1 MDASLGSI
9 LIIDDDQ
16 SVCLLLQQIL
26 ETGGYHVTAAAT
38 GEQGMA
44 ALKRQEYPVVLLD
57 MHLPDSFGLDLIAR
71 IHEQNAD
78 ASVIVITGFASVE
91 TAVQAIKSGAYD
103 YLQKPLHVDS
113 VKLTVEKGLER
124 SRLLSENKYLHQTLD
139 ERYGFEKIIAKSKPM
154 MLVFDLIRKVSDTS
168 TTVLVQGESGTGK
181 ELVARALHFNSKR
194 RQAKF
199 VPLNCGGIPE
209 NLLESELFGYVR
221 GAFTGAVGSKQGLF
235 QRADRGTIFLDEIA
249 TLPLVL
255 QVKLLRVLQEGTYY
269 PLGSVTPVEVDVRV
283 VAASNQNL
291 EEAVKA
297 GTFREDLYY
306 RLNVIHILLPPL
318 RDRKEDIPNLAQ
330 HFLGKYAKEHGKAI
344 KGLEPAAQEQL
355 MRHSWPGNVRELENA
370 VEHAVA
376 VCAGQTLTA
385 RDLPERRSHA
395 ASGGGGSMI
404 HQTLH
409 QARDEFEK
417 QYIQALLKAT
427 GGNITKAAVMAGIA
441 RQNLQ
446 LKIKE
451 SGINPKAYALNR
463 EKS

>member
-1 MDASLGSI
+1 
-9 LIIDDDQ
+9 
-16 SVCLLLQQIL
+16 
-26 ETGGYHVTAAAT
+26 
-38 GEQGMA
+38 
-44 ALKRQEYPVVLLD
+44 
-57 MHLPDSFGLDLIAR
+57 
-71 IHEQNAD
+71 
-78 ASVIVITGFASVE
+78 
-91 TAVQAIKSGAYD
+91 
-103 YLQKPLHVDS
+103 
-113 VKLTVEKGLER
+113 
-124 SRLLSENKYLHQTLD
+124 
-139 ERYGFEKIIAKSKPM
+139 
-154 MLVFDLIRKVSDTS
+154 
-168 TTVLVQGESGTGK
+168 
-181 ELVARALHFNSKR
+181 
-194 RQAKF
+194 
-199 VPLNCGGIPE
+199 
-209 NLLESELFGYVR
+209 
-221 GAFTGAVGSKQGLF
+221 VGSKPGLF
-235 QRADRGTIFLDEIA
+235 QSADRGTIFLDEIA
-249 TLPLVL
+249 SMPQSL

-291 EEAVKA
+291 EEAVRA

>member
-1 MDASLGSI
+1 MGRI
-9 LIIDDDQ
+9 LIIDDDR
-16 SVCLLLQQIL
+16 SICELLGHIL
-26 ETGGYHVTAAAT
+26 ENDRHQADAAFTGAEALKAAAD
-38 GEQGMA
+38 GDYD
-44 ALKRQEYPVVLLD
+44 LFLLD
-57 MHLPDSFGLDLIAR
+57 MQLPDVTGLEMISSLAELR
-71 IHEQNAD
+71 PETP
-78 ASVIVITGFASVE
+78 VIIITGHASIE
-91 TAVQAIKSGAYD
+91 DAVKAVKAGVYD
-103 YLQKPLHVDS
+103 YLQKPLHADQVLMA
-113 VKLTVEKGLER
+113 VNQALER
-124 SRLLSENKYLHQTLD
+124 KKLLEENRYLKETLN
-139 ERYGFEKIIAKSKPM
+139 EKYGFDTILTKNKA
-154 MLVFDLIRKVSDTS
+154 MLSIFATIRKVADTRA
-168 TTVLVQGESGTGK
+168 TVLITGESGTGK
-181 ELVARALHFNSKR
+181 ELVARAVHFNSGR
-194 RQAKF
+194 RNARF
-199 VPLNCGGIPE
+199 VPINCGGIPE
-209 NLLESELFGYVR
+209 TLLESELFGYVR
-221 GAFTGAVGSKQGLF
+221 GAFTGAVGSKPGLF
-235 QRADRGTIFLDEIA
+235 KSADRGTIFLDEIA
-249 TLPLVL
+249 SMPQSL

-269 PLGSVTPVEVDVRV
+269 PLGSVTPVEIDVRV

-306 RLNVIHILLPPL
+306 RLNVIHILIPPL
-318 RDRKEDIPNLAQ
+318 RERKEDIPNLAQ
-330 HFLGKYAKEHGKAI
+330 HFSEKYAKEHGKAI

-385 RDLPERRSHA
+385 RDFPERRSHA

-417 QYIQALLKAT
+417 QYIQALLEAT

-463 EKS
+463 EKP